1 MRSIP
6 LTFCGA
12 AVIAATLI
20 PGPAALADSGSGTGT
35 GSGSGTGT
43 GTGSGT
49 AKDSKSHTT
58 LSVTPSSLAPGDDV
72 DLQVDGCNGKEAKGI
87 SDAFTS
93 DARLT
98 ADDRG
103 GLFTRARIRS
113 DATPGAY
120 DIWVTCDGDN
130 ATRVSGTVTVAAGDG
145 SGPLAPV
152 APVRAGGGGTAVLT
166 EQTAERDGPG
176 AGHAVLGLALATVA
190 AGAVA
195 LRGVRRRPTAD

>member
-20 PGPAALADSGSGTGT
+20 PAPAALANSDSGSE
-35 GSGSGTGT
+35 
-43 GTGSGT
+43 
-49 AKDSKSHTT
+49 KDSQSHAT
-58 LSVTPSSLAPGDDV
+58 LSVTPSSLAPGDNV
-72 DLQVDGCNGKEAKGI
+72 DLQVDGCKGKEAKGI
-87 SDAFTS
+87 SDAFAS

-113 DATPGAY
+113 DAAPGAY
-120 DIWVTCDGDN
+120 DISVTCDGDKD
-130 ATRVSGTVTVAAGDG
+130 TRVSSTVTVVAGDR
-145 SGPLAPV
+145 SEPLAPIAPI

-166 EQTAERDGPG
+166 EQTAEQSGPG
-176 AGHAVLGLALATVA
+176 TAHAVLGMALAAVA
-190 AGAVA
+190 AVAVA
-195 LRGVRRRPTAD
+195 LLSTRRRRRPAADRAR

>member
-35 GSGSGTGT
+35 SS

-49 AKDSKSHTT
+49 GSEKDSKSHAT

-72 DLQVDGCNGKEAKGI
+72 DLQVDGCTGKEAKGI
-87 SDAFTS
+87 SDAFAS

-98 ADDRG
+98 ADNRG
-103 GLFTRARIRS
+103 GLYTRARIRS

-130 ATRVSGTVTVAAGDG
+130 ATRVSGTVTVAGDP
-145 SGPLAPV
+145 SGPLAPI

-176 AGHAVLGLALATVA
+176 TAHAVLGLALATVA
-190 AGAVA
+190 TVAVA

>member
-20 PGPAALADSGSGTGT
+20 PASAALAGSDSGSG
-35 GSGSGTGT
+35 SGSE
-43 GTGSGT
+43 
-49 AKDSKSHTT
+49 KDSKSHAT

-72 DLQVDGCNGKEAKGI
+72 DLQVDGCKGKEAKGV
-87 SDAFTS
+87 SDAFAS

-103 GLFTRARIRS
+103 GFSTRARIRS

-130 ATRVSGTVTVAAGDG
+130 ATRVSGTVTVAAGDP
-145 SGPLAPV
+145 SGPLAPI
-152 APVRAGGGGTAVLT
+152 APVRAGGGGTAVSD
-166 EQTAERDGPG
+166 QTAEQGGPG
-176 AGHAVLGLALATVA
+176 TAHAVLGLALAAVA
-190 AGAVA
+190 AVAVA
-195 LRGVRRRPTAD
+195 LRSARRRPAADRAR

>member
-20 PGPAALADSGSGTGT
+20 PAPAALADSGSG
-35 GSGSGTGT
+35 SGTG
-43 GTGSGT
+43 
-49 AKDSKSHTT
+49 KDSKSRAT

-72 DLQVDGCNGKEAKGI
+72 DLQVDGCQGKEAKGI
-87 SDAFTS
+87 SDAFAS

-103 GLFTRARIRS
+103 GFSTRARIRS

-130 ATRVSGTVTVAAGDG
+130 ATRVSGTVTVAAGDP
-145 SGPLAPV
+145 SGPLAPI

-166 EQTAERDGPG
+166 EQAAERDGPG
-176 AGHAVLGLALATVA
+176 TAHAVLGLALATLATV
-190 AGAVA
+190 AVA